1 MIGITVSQGQEAK
14 WHHASAGGSDS
25 ESEERSVALHAFPA
39 MPPADGEV
47 LSQAEAAYRQ
57 LRDKLIMLEI
67 RPGEPINDGQLAAE
81 LGFGRTPVREAIKR
95 LEVDHLVVSY
105 PRRGTFATIVD
116 ITELAD
122 VSDIRELLEPLAARR
137 AAVNASA
144 EMRAEIRSVAEAIA
158 GIDTTPAD
166 KRELM
171 RYDLTVHRLIYR
183 AAGNRH
189 LEDSLIR
196 YDNLATRIWCLVLDK
211 VPSVAGHITEHVRLL
226 EAVADGDA
234 ELAGKLALE
243 HVSSFEKTIRKVL

>member
-1 MIGITVSQGQEAK
+1 
-14 WHHASAGGSDS
+14 
-25 ESEERSVALHAFPA
+25 
-39 MPPADGEV
+39 
-47 LSQAEAAYRQ
+47 
-57 LRDKLIMLEI
+57 MLEI
-67 RPGEPINDGQLAAE
+67 KPGAPINDGQLALE
-81 LGFGRTPVREAIKR
+81 LGVGRTPVREAVKR

-105 PRRGTFATIVD
+105 ARRGTFATNVD

-122 VSDIRELLEPLAARR
+122 VSDVRELLEPLAARR
-137 AAVNASA
+137 AATNASA
-144 EMRAEIRSVAEAIA
+144 EMRAEIRSVARAISTM
-158 GIDTTPAD
+158 DTKPDD

-183 AAGNRH
+183 AAGNPH
-189 LEDSLIR
+189 LEDTLIR

-243 HVSSFEKTIRKVL
+243 HVSSFEKTIREVL